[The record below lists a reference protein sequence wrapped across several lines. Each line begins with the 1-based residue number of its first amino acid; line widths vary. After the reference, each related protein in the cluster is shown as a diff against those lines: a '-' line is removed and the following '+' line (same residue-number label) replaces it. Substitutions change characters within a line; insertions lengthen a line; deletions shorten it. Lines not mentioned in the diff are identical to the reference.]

1 MQRELKIGSAWT
13 PVERRANHSV
23 MTYEIRV
30 MCDEHYYGS
39 GCANLCRPRD
49 DNFGHYTCSPSGNVQ
64 CLEGWK
70 GDYCTKR
77 EYQNRSY
84 YYFFNFTFFFIRV
97 IDVIFVFLLSRCLC
111 LCFCAFFGPFQR
123 MKKDQS
129 IFTLPLVALTCSTN
143 TPPPRSFTRYMRKNE
158 RVAVVTYELLIND
171 CRMINVLLYWKL
183 IEEQGKGKPM
193 IEMCYSKMKK
203 VKKNASVKS

>member
-1 MQRELKIGSAWT
+1 MNGYLPDWIGPSAKLISQFPMQRELKIGSTWT

-49 DNFGHYTCSPSGNVQ
+49 DNFGHYTCSPSGNVK

-77 EYQNRSY
+77 EY
-84 YYFFNFTFFFIRV
+84 
-97 IDVIFVFLLSRCLC
+97 
-111 LCFCAFFGPFQR
+111 
-123 MKKDQS
+123 
-129 IFTLPLVALTCSTN
+129 
-143 TPPPRSFTRYMRKNE
+143 
-158 RVAVVTYELLIND
+158 
-171 CRMINVLLYWKL
+171 
-183 IEEQGKGKPM
+183 
-193 IEMCYSKMKK
+193 
-203 VKKNASVKS
+203 